1 MSQENVEVVSRAIE
15 YFGETG
21 DVADEC
27 YDAEVE
33 FTTRSDGPGQEI
45 YHGIEG
51 LRRSVQSFGEVWA
64 TMEFEAQG
72 FIEVGDVV
80 VVPLLFHLRAQSG
93 VELDIA
99 EAWAYWVRE
108 GKIWRIEQHPTKAEA
123 LEAAGLRE

>member
-1 MSQENVEVVSRAIE
+1 
-15 YFGETG
+15 
-21 DVADEC
+21 
-27 YDAEVE
+27 
-33 FTTRSDGPGQEI
+33 
-45 YHGIEG
+45 
-51 LRRSVQSFGEVWA
+51 
-64 TMEFEAQG
+64 MELEAQG

-108 GKIWRIEQHPTKAEA
+108 VKIWRIEQHPTKAEA